1 MPVHFLWFKS
11 RLDKGHPRTRIAKE
25 FSKRFGGNETTIKS
39 YLSRYFPENLTLEQA
54 LWEYR
59 KTVKTREQRSEIARR
74 RAAAKTPEQRSEIA
88 RKREAVMT
96 PEQRSERV
104 RKAAAGMT
112 PEQRS
117 EIARKR
123 EAVMT
128 PEQRSER
135 VRKAAAVMTP
145 EQRSERSRKAAAA
158 RTPEQRSEIARKA
171 ARMQRYNLVK
181 DVIYVEELPLLN
193 RLSER
198 EKAIKFVEL
207 SPVIRTIVGKFRR
220 RADYEDILGVVNL
233 AVAESLAKWDKRVD
247 LTKLVED
254 SAKLHLI
261 KYFGQLKR
269 WNIREIPIGD
279 IRSIDAL
286 VGLVKHE

>member
-1 MPVHFLWFKS
+1 LFFVPRRNFKFMPVHFLWFKS

-74 RAAAKTPEQRSEIA
+74 RAAAK
-88 RKREAVMT
+88 
-96 PEQRSERV
+96 
-104 RKAAAGMT
+104 
-112 PEQRS
+112 
-117 EIARKR
+117 
-123 EAVMT
+123 
-128 PEQRSER
+128 
-135 VRKAAAVMTP
+135 TP

>member
-1 MPVHFLWFKS
+1 MPRRNFKFMPVHFLWFKS

-74 RAAAKTPEQRSEIA
+74 RAAAK
-88 RKREAVMT
+88 
-96 PEQRSERV
+96 
-104 RKAAAGMT
+104 
-112 PEQRS
+112 
-117 EIARKR
+117 
-123 EAVMT
+123 
-128 PEQRSER
+128 
-135 VRKAAAVMTP
+135 TP

>member
-74 RAAAKTPEQRSEIA
+74 RAAAK
-88 RKREAVMT
+88 
-96 PEQRSERV
+96 
-104 RKAAAGMT
+104 T

>member
-1 MPVHFLWFKS
+1 MCFNKFFILQVRLFFVPRRNFKFMPVHFLWFKS

-104 RKAAAGMT
+104 RKAAAGM
-112 PEQRS
+112 
-117 EIARKR
+117 
-123 EAVMT
+123 
-128 PEQRSER
+128 
-135 VRKAAAVMTP
+135 
-145 EQRSERSRKAAAA
+145 
-158 RTPEQRSEIARKA
+158 TPEQRSEIARKA

>member
-1 MPVHFLWFKS
+1 MCFNKFFILQVRLFFVPRRNFKFMPVHFLWFKS

-74 RAAAKTPEQRSEIA
+74 RAAAK
-88 RKREAVMT
+88 
-96 PEQRSERV
+96 
-104 RKAAAGMT
+104 
-112 PEQRS
+112 
-117 EIARKR
+117 
-123 EAVMT
+123 
-128 PEQRSER
+128 
-135 VRKAAAVMTP
+135 TP

>member
-74 RAAAKTPEQRSEIA
+74 RAAAK
-88 RKREAVMT
+88 
-96 PEQRSERV
+96 
-104 RKAAAGMT
+104 
-112 PEQRS
+112 
-117 EIARKR
+117 
-123 EAVMT
+123 
-128 PEQRSER
+128 
-135 VRKAAAVMTP
+135 TP